1 VLENYQNVS
10 FDVIVLDMHMPRR
23 TGLEVAKVI
32 RLLEANGRT
41 RRMPIIMLMAAA
53 STDLREDS
61 LDAVS
66 ICSCQPVD
74 PRAVAWREPVFSP
87 TGWILECRHPY
98 SDSTVEA
105 GYVDRVLL
113 QDMAGLVNDSQ
124 FIQTLTSKFS
134 TDAGKPIDEIDAAP
148 LQKDYGQF
156 RGLVHALKGAAM
168 MAGAIRLRESVARAE
183 RGSPI
188 PTSIAPE
195 LK

>member
-1 VLENYQNVS
+1 
-10 FDVIVLDMHMPRR
+10 
-23 TGLEVAKVI
+23 
-32 RLLEANGRT
+32 
-41 RRMPIIMLMAAA
+41 MPIIMLTAAA

-61 LDAVS
+61 LDAGVDLFLS
-66 ICSCQPVD
+66 KPVD
-74 PRAVAWREPVFSP
+74 PRALLRGVNQVFSQTDVFSNAGTLPPP
-87 TGWILECRHPY
+87 TPQ
-98 SDSTVEA
+98 VEA

-134 TDAGKPIDEIDAAP
+134 TDAGKPIDEIDADP

-183 RGSPI
+183 RVADSDFNSARTEMI
-188 PTSIAPE
+188 KDLRRTLEATSHE
-195 LK
+195 LSRLVAYAFAGTPMST